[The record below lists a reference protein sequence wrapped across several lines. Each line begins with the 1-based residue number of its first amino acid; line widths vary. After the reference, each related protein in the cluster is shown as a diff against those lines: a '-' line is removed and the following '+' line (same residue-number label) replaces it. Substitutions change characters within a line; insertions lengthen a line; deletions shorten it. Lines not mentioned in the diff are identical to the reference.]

1 MDYILHLLILI
12 TIYSILCLT
21 MNIIL
26 GYLGILYLGHPAI
39 YGIGAYTYALL
50 SINAGFGFFSALIC
64 GGLLAMIAGG
74 ILCIPALRL
83 KSHYIGM
90 TTLAFLII
98 VNGLFI
104 NMRDLTRGA
113 LGIPGIPKPTIFGYY
128 FGSNTSFLILSLT
141 LTTIICFILHRVM
154 HSPFSKVV
162 ETIREDETASKTL
175 GKNTIKHKIQAFLIA
190 SFFGGIGGGL
200 LASYLGFI
208 NPTSFD
214 AKELIIIITMVIIGG
229 MASFW
234 GSIVGA
240 ALIILLPEP
249 LRFLDLPPEFVGP
262 LRYAIYGLLLILFM
276 IFRPNGILGKR
287 TNIFSK

>member
-26 GYLGILYLGHPAI
+26 GYLGILHLGHPAI
-39 YGIGAYTYALL
+39 YGIGAYGYALL
-50 SINAGFGFFSALIC
+50 SINAGFSFFPALIC
-64 GGLLAMIAGG
+64 GGFFAMIAGL
-74 ILCIPALRL
+74 ILSIPALRL
-83 KSHYIGM
+83 KSHYVGM
-90 TTLAFLII
+90 ATLAFLII
-98 VNGLFI
+98 VQGLLI

-128 FGSNTSFLILSLT
+128 FGTNTSFLLLSLV
-141 LTTIICFILHRVM
+141 LTIIICFILHRVM

-162 ETIREDETASKTL
+162 ETIKEDETASKTL
-175 GKNTIKHKIQAFLIA
+175 GKNTIKYKIQAFMIA
-190 SFFGGIGGGL
+190 SFFAGIGGGL

-214 AKELIIIITMVIIGG
+214 PKELIIIITMVIIGG

-234 GSIVGA
+234 GSILGA

-249 LRFLDLPPEFVGP
+249 LRFIDLPAEFIGP

>member
-1 MDYILHLLILI
+1 
-12 TIYSILCLT
+12 

-26 GYLGILYLGHPAI
+26 GYLGILHLGHPAI
-39 YGIGAYTYALL
+39 YGIGAYAYAIL
-50 SINAGFGFFSALIC
+50 SINAGFSFFPALLAGGFFAMLAGLI
-64 GGLLAMIAGG
+64 LS
-74 ILCIPALRL
+74 IPALRL
-83 KSHYIGM
+83 KSHYVGM
-90 TTLAFLII
+90 ATLAFLII
-98 VNGLFI
+98 VQGLLI

-128 FGSNTSFLILSLT
+128 FGSNASFLILSLI

-154 HSPFSKVV
+154 HSPFSKIV
-162 ETIREDETASKTL
+162 ETIKEDETASKTI
-175 GKNTIKHKIQAFLIA
+175 GKNTIKYKIQAFMIA
-190 SFFGGIGGGL
+190 SFFAGIGGGL

-214 AKELIIIITMVIIGG
+214 PKELIIIVTMVIIGG

-234 GSIVGA
+234 GSILGA

-249 LRFLDLPPEFVGP
+249 LRFIDLPADFVGP
-262 LRYAIYGLLLILFM
+262 LRYAIYGLILILFM
-276 IFRPNGILGKR
+276 IFKPNGILGKR